1 MDRLL
6 LHWTG
11 LLWPPPHRDRVSGRT
26 DLGLSS
32 SNHRIRSIIWIKG
45 EETAPPKRWGPAGHE
60 ASSAPS
66 RCCCW
71 WARGHGRCAAVGYRG
86 HFVPPQAHGAAR
98 SSRLGA
104 LGLLDQDP
112 TTRRYHI
119 GPEAYVLGVLA
130 SERFGIHALARDG
143 LARLARESGDSAF
156 LSVPRDDFAVCLHR
170 EEGPFPI
177 RTHVLQAGDRH
188 PLGIGAGSLALL
200 AALPD
205 AEVEAVLARNAALL
219 AAEFP
224 GCAPDFLLTLVG
236 ETRAR
241 GYAVNPGLVVPG
253 SWGIGIAVP
262 GPDGRRRAP
271 CPSRPSRAASPK
283 TAGMRSLRSSSARPS
298 ACPQPSPGRRPG
310 HRSRRAPWPGRDL
323 EAHHTHDPSEGE
335 IPMVSSPK
343 GGLVPCSKRVMNLS
357 HVLRQAAR
365 RFPQAIGFV
374 HGRRKPPGRR
384 WMRGW
389 TPWRRASL
397 HAASAR
403 ATGC

>member
-1 MDRLL
+1 MDQGRGNGAAEEAGPGGTRSIERAIALL
-6 LHWTG
+6 LLVGRAGTAG
-11 LLWPPPHRDRVSGRT
+11 ARLSDIVATSSLPKPTARRVLLALV
-26 DLGLSS
+26 
-32 SNHRIRSIIWIKG
+32 RS
-45 EETAPPKRWGPAGHE
+45 
-60 ASSAPS
+60 
-66 RCCCW
+66 
-71 WARGHGRCAAVGYRG
+71 
-86 HFVPPQAHGAAR
+86 
-98 SSRLGA
+98 
-104 LGLLDQDP
+104 GLLDQDP

-205 AEVEAVLARNAALL
+205 SDVKAILARNAALL

-224 GCAPDFLLTLVG
+224 GCAPDFLLTLVE

-262 GPDGRRRAP
+262 GPDGRPAGALSIAAIESRLTEDRRHALAP
-271 CPSRPSRAASPK
+271 LLQREAERLSAALAGAQAGAPK
-283 TAGMRSLRSSSARPS
+283 P
-298 ACPQPSPGRRPG
+298 
-310 HRSRRAPWPGRDL
+310 
-323 EAHHTHDPSEGE
+323 
-335 IPMVSSPK
+335 
-343 GGLVPCSKRVMNLS
+343 
-357 HVLRQAAR
+357 
-365 RFPQAIGFV
+365 
-374 HGRRKPPGRR
+374 
-384 WMRGW
+384 
-389 TPWRRASL
+389 
-397 HAASAR
+397 AR
-403 ATGC
+403 ALARARS

>member
-1 MDRLL
+1 MDQGRGNGTAEEVGPGGTRSIERAIALL
-6 LHWTG
+6 LLVGRAGTAG
-11 LLWPPPHRDRVSGRT
+11 ARLSDIVATSSLPKPTARRVLLALV
-26 DLGLSS
+26 
-32 SNHRIRSIIWIKG
+32 RS
-45 EETAPPKRWGPAGHE
+45 
-60 ASSAPS
+60 
-66 RCCCW
+66 
-71 WARGHGRCAAVGYRG
+71 
-86 HFVPPQAHGAAR
+86 
-98 SSRLGA
+98 
-104 LGLLDQDP
+104 GLLDQDP

-262 GPDGRRRAP
+262 GPDGRPAGALSIAAIESRLTEDRRHALAP
-271 CPSRPSRAASPK
+271 LLQREAERLSAALAGAQAGSPK
-283 TAGMRSLRSSSARPS
+283 P
-298 ACPQPSPGRRPG
+298 
-310 HRSRRAPWPGRDL
+310 
-323 EAHHTHDPSEGE
+323 
-335 IPMVSSPK
+335 
-343 GGLVPCSKRVMNLS
+343 
-357 HVLRQAAR
+357 
-365 RFPQAIGFV
+365 
-374 HGRRKPPGRR
+374 
-384 WMRGW
+384 
-389 TPWRRASL
+389 
-397 HAASAR
+397 AR
-403 ATGC
+403 ALARARS